1 MRFSPH
7 GNRDRR
13 RLIVELTSM
22 VDIVFLLIIFF
33 MVTSDF
39 ARDAR
44 ADVDLPLLQG
54 EQLEESE
61 EAGLYINIDADGN
74 IILSTSE
81 SPVTIEELGQ
91 RLGALAR
98 QDASAKVTVRA
109 DREASVDRF
118 NDVIRALG
126 ESGISSARIA
136 TEVPR

>member
-7 GNRDRR
+7 GKRDR

-44 ADVDLPLLQG
+44 AEVDLPRLQG
-54 EQLEESE
+54 EQSGDSE
-61 EAGLYINIDADGN
+61 EAGLFINIDASGN

-81 SPVTIEELGQ
+81 SPVTIEQLRA
-91 RLGALAR
+91 RLAVMVR
-98 QDASAKVTVRA
+98 EEFSPKVTVRA
-109 DREASVDRF
+109 DREASIVRF
-118 NDVIRALG
+118 NEVILALD

>member
-7 GNRDRR
+7 GKRDR

-44 ADVDLPLLQG
+44 AEVDLPRLQG
-54 EQLEESE
+54 EQSGDSE
-61 EAGLYINIDADGN
+61 EAGLFINIDASGN

-81 SPVTIEELGQ
+81 SPVTIEQLRA
-91 RLGALAR
+91 RLAVMVR
-98 QDASAKVTVRA
+98 DEFSPKVTVRA
-109 DREASVDRF
+109 DREASIVRF
-118 NDVIRALG
+118 NEVILALD